1 MIVIDSSSL
10 VSGAVFADEQLKRLR
25 PDPSW
30 DVSGLRDMVG
40 GVVAVAL
47 VATVAVIILGCLSM
61 MPGLVSGNMMERAF
75 SWKRLLAALL
85 VPFVIGAAVSGWGW
99 SCNVFGQDGLSANR
113 GSVQASGSAR
123 TDLKDTRGEGSDDLG
138 GMVKQ
143 LGRDIA
149 SSIGDS
155 VKTAVKQA
163 LSGLK
168 GALDAGKGAVGYVT
182 GGDGNGNIF
191 QKAGQAIG
199 SAASS
204 LQKWLSGLTGGK

>member
-1 MIVIDSSSL
+1 MIGVNSSSL
-10 VSGAVFADEQLKRLR
+10 MSATVLADEQLKRLR

-61 MPGLVSGNMMERAF
+61 VPGLISGNMMERAF

-99 SCNVFGQDGLSANR
+99 SCDVFGEAGLSANR
-113 GSVQASGSAR
+113 GSVQASGSAK

-138 GMVKQ
+138 GMVRQ
-143 LGRDIA
+143 LGQDIA

-163 LSGLK
+163 VSGLNVVVNV
-168 GALDAGKGAVGYVT
+168 GKGAVGYVT

-204 LQKWLSGLTGGK
+204 LRDWLSGLTGGK

>member
-1 MIVIDSSSL
+1 
-10 VSGAVFADEQLKRLR
+10 
-25 PDPSW
+25 
-30 DVSGLRDMVG
+30 
-40 GVVAVAL
+40 
-47 VATVAVIILGCLSM
+47 
-61 MPGLVSGNMMERAF
+61 
-75 SWKRLLAALL
+75 
-85 VPFVIGAAVSGWGW
+85 
-99 SCNVFGQDGLSANR
+99 VFGQDGLSANR

-182 GGDGNGNIF
+182 GGDGNGNGNIF